1 MAENR
6 RDFQRL
12 ARMRLKDARVLIQS
26 GNLEAAY
33 YLTGLAVECA
43 VKACIAKNT
52 RRNDFPPNPQ
62 AIRDIYSHD
71 LSKLIVAANLQMA
84 LDADRRKNAA
94 LDNKWTLVIK
104 NWKRQQPIQGWW
116 PECERFVSGGGRQ
129 KRSDA
134 VATATLVSSDI
145 EMGRRIVATLTRAN
159 IPVTIYLWAFAT
171 EPEEWQFIIATPLVD
186 SKGPLAAYREVNNIL
201 RKEGLFGDVPLRRIS
216 LRSPNDRL
224 LKLLQKESRA
234 VPQETFRV
242 VNDQIAGSFIEDAYL
257 YTGSIDIIRLENSRG
272 VARDKYS
279 VIYLPYSGGGAVPSR
294 RIDGLENLKE
304 FLESNLLHLRKEA
317 ADLALKELSETGS
330 ASIPNVQLKTQELRR
345 LGLL

>member
-1 MAENR
+1 
-6 RDFQRL
+6 
-12 ARMRLKDARVLIQS
+12 
-26 GNLEAAY
+26 
-33 YLTGLAVECA
+33 
-43 VKACIAKNT
+43 
-52 RRNDFPPNPQ
+52 
-62 AIRDIYSHD
+62 
-71 LSKLIVAANLQMA
+71 
-84 LDADRRKNAA
+84 
-94 LDNKWTLVIK
+94 
-104 NWKRQQPIQGWW
+104 
-116 PECERFVSGGGRQ
+116 
-129 KRSDA
+129 

-159 IPVTIYLWAFAT
+159 VPVTIYLWAFAT

-201 RKEGLFGDVPLRRIS
+201 RKEGLFGDVPLKRIS

-257 YTGSIDIIRLENSRG
+257 YTGSIDIIRFENSRG
-272 VARDKYS
+272 VVSNKYS

-304 FLESNLLHLRKEA
+304 FLESSPLHLRKEVVESV
-317 ADLALKELSETGS
+317 LKELSESGS

>member
-1 MAENR
+1 MDVGDQE
-6 RDFQRL
+6 
-12 ARMRLKDARVLIQS
+12 
-26 GNLEAAY
+26 LE
-33 YLTGLAVECA
+33 
-43 VKACIAKNT
+43 
-52 RRNDFPPNPQ
+52 
-62 AIRDIYSHD
+62 
-71 LSKLIVAANLQMA
+71 
-84 LDADRRKNAA
+84 
-94 LDNKWTLVIK
+94 
-104 NWKRQQPIQGWW
+104 RQQPIQGWW

-159 IPVTIYLWAFAT
+159 VPVTIYLWAFAT

-201 RKEGLFGDVPLRRIS
+201 RKEGLFGDVPLKRIS

-257 YTGSIDIIRLENSRG
+257 YTGSIDIIRFENSRG
-272 VARDKYS
+272 VVSNKYS

-304 FLESNLLHLRKEA
+304 FLESSPLHLRKEVVESV
-317 ADLALKELSETGS
+317 LKELSESGS